1 VSGSIEGAPP
11 CIDLSPVAWLAVVL
25 LLSGS
30 VAVAAERI
38 YPAVSAANADIA
50 AALKD
55 AAATHR
61 RVIVDFGGDWCTDCK
76 VLDLNFHEPTNAKLL
91 QRHYV
96 LVHVNVGDK
105 GIKDNFDV
113 AERYGIP
120 LRKGVPAL
128 AVLESDGRLVYSQK
142 NGEFES
148 MRSMDRASVTGF
160 PLGPEV
166 GGCRPRARSD
176 SHERRA
182 RDLGLRCN
190 CNEDLPDS
198 ATMVVLCL
206 RVHDRG
212 SCRSSERRFFVLGI
226 SRQGRRAAVGRGAGT
241 PPRLLYPGRM
251 GIEVS

>member
-1 VSGSIEGAPP
+1 MNRRSS
-11 CIDLSPVAWLAVVL
+11 CCLLALVL
-25 LLSGS
+25 LLTGS
-30 VAVAAERI
+30 LAVAAERI
-38 YPAVSAANADIA
+38 YPDVSAAKADIA

-76 VLDLNFHEPTNAKLL
+76 VLDLNFREPTNAKLL

-105 GIKDNFDV
+105 GIKDNFEV

-148 MRSMDRASVTGF
+148 MRSMDRASVTDF
-160 PLGPEV
+160 
-166 GGCRPRARSD
+166 
-176 SHERRA
+176 
-182 RDLGLRCN
+182 LRKWA
-190 CNEDLPDS
+190 
-198 ATMVVLCL
+198 AT
-206 RVHDRG
+206 
-212 SCRSSERRFFVLGI
+212 
-226 SRQGRRAAVGRGAGT
+226 
-241 PPRLLYPGRM
+241 P
-251 GIEVS
+251 